1 MATMAD
7 RPPGPEGGGE
17 AFAALY
23 ASHRA
28 PMVRLAFLLTAGDGT
43 AEELVHDAFLRVAPR
58 IGALDQPAAYL
69 RRAVVN
75 ACLSQ
80 GRRRSRERVLLLRR
94 VPTPESVEDH
104 PNELRDAIR
113 ALPPRQRA
121 AVVLRYYEDLPE
133 AAIAEALG
141 TTVPGVK
148 SLLHRA
154 LGALREAIEP

>member
-1 MATMAD
+1 MASVAD
-7 RPPGPEGGGE
+7 RPPGPEGGAE

-23 ASHRA
+23 AAQRA
-28 PMVRLAFLLTAGDGT
+28 PMVRLAFLLTGGDGT
-43 AEELVHDAFLRVAPR
+43 AEELVHDAFLRIAPR
-58 IGALDQPAAYL
+58 IGAVDQPAAYL

-94 VPTPESVEDH
+94 VPMPEAVEDQ

-113 ALPPRQRA
+113 GLPPRQRA

-133 AAIAEALG
+133 PAIAAALG

-154 LGALREAIEP
+154 VGALREVIEP